1 MSDSLFRLDGRTA
14 LVAGAASGI
23 GRASALGLARAGAFT
38 ICADID
44 AAGAERVAKEIGGA
58 ESLRLDITDEAAVE
72 GAVSDIH
79 SRRGR
84 IDVLVSTPAV
94 NVRKPLA
101 NYTVAEFDKVL
112 ALNLKGTFLI
122 ARAVARGMSEQKSG
136 SIILMSSIRS
146 VTTEPGQ
153 GVYAATKA
161 GLVQLART
169 FAAELGPA
177 SVRVNCIAPGVV
189 ETPLTQ
195 PIKNRPEWYN
205 AYAQKNALGRWAQAD
220 ENGGTGGVSRFR
232 REQLRHRGGF
242 VCRRRM
248 DCGRRTVSAPGVK
261 HCGRAPLAY
270 ARGSAAREP
279 RP

>member
-1 MSDSLFRLDGRTA
+1 MPNADPRFRLDGRIA

-23 GRASALGLARAGAFT
+23 GRASALGLARAGAVVV
-38 ICADID
+38 CADID
-44 AAGAERVAKEIGGA
+44 AQGAEKVAKEIGGDA
-58 ESLRLDITDEAAVE
+58 ESLALDITDEAAIDA
-72 GAVSDIH
+72 AVANIRAKH
-79 SRRGR
+79 GR

-101 NYTVAEFDKVL
+101 SYTAAEFDKVVG
-112 ALNLKGTFLI
+112 LNLKGTFLI
-122 ARAVARGMSEQKSG
+122 ARAVARVMTEQKGG

-177 SVRVNCIAPGVV
+177 GVRVNCIAPGVV

-205 AYAQKNALGRWAQAD
+205 AYAQKNALGRWASAD
-220 ENGGTGGVSRFR
+220 EMAGPVVFLACEAASYVTGAVLFVDGGWTAIDGRF
-232 REQLRHRGGF
+232 QPP
-242 VCRRRM
+242 V
-248 DCGRRTVSAPGVK
+248 
-261 HCGRAPLAY
+261 
-270 ARGSAAREP
+270 
-279 RP
+279 